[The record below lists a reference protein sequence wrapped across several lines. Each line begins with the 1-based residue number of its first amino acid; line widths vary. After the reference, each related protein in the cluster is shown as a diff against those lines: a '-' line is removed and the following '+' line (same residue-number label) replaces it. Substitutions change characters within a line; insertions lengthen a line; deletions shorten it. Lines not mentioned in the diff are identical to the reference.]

1 MLFWTIIKVSIRS
14 LLSSRLRAFLAM
26 LGIIIGVGAVISM
39 LAIGAGAKQQVMERV
54 MSMGTNVLIL
64 RPGQR
69 GSRGVTSGNF
79 QNLTVADAQAIVEQN
94 RLVSQV
100 APVVRGNSQ
109 MKYFS
114 KNTRS
119 SVIGTSITYLPIRG
133 FEVEKGR
140 SFTETEVERAAKV
153 ALIGPVTAKNLFGEM
168 SPLNETIKVE
178 ALNFVVVGL
187 LKEKGDQGWSNPDDQ
202 IIIPYTTAMKQL
214 LGVQTLSEINIQ
226 ATNESDMTQIQE
238 DVSVLMRKLHK
249 IQPGA
254 PDDFEIRNQAEIVN
268 MASEFSQTFSILLG
282 TIASISLLV
291 GGIGIMNIMLVTVT
305 ERTREIGIR
314 KAIGAK
320 ERHILQQFLLESV
333 IMTVLGGIL
342 GVGLGV
348 GAAEIIGRTSQFAIK
363 LETYSIILALSFSS
377 SIGIFFGYYPAR
389 RAAQLDPIE
398 ALRYE

>member
-69 GSRGVTSGNF
+69 GSRGVISGNF
-79 QNLTVADAQAIVEQN
+79 QNLTIADAQAIVEQN

-214 LGVQTLSEINIQ
+214 LGVQTLNEINIQ